1 MLDIKYI
8 RENPDF
14 VQKNAMLKKVDVN
27 IQELLEFDDQ
37 RKSLRQTVDEL
48 NQKRNEAARSKDIEQ
63 GKMLKLEVAEVE
75 QRLREAEEAVN
86 RILSTIPN
94 MPSDD
99 TPVGD
104 DESANVVIKTVG
116 EPTKFSFEPKPHWDL
131 GVALDIIDNE
141 RAAKVSGARFTYL
154 KGDAAL
160 LQFALIQFTMS
171 VLINEGVLSEIA
183 KEAGLN
189 VDTKPF
195 VPVIPP
201 VLINP
206 EPFARMARLEPREE
220 RYHISTDDVYLIG
233 SAEHTLGAMHMDEV
247 LTADQLPLRY
257 VGYSTSFRRE
267 AGSYGKDTKGILRV
281 HQFDKLEIESFSLK
295 ENGLS
300 EQQFIVAIQEYL
312 LGALKLPYQVV
323 SVSTGDMGGPDHKQV
338 DIETWM
344 PGQNKYRETHS
355 SDYNTDYQ
363 SRRLN
368 TRVKRADGTMEL
380 VHMND
385 ATVFAIGRTL
395 IAILE
400 NYQQEDGSVKIPS
413 VLQPYMFG
421 ITEIKAK
428 NK

>member
-14 VQKNAMLKKVDVN
+14 VQKNASLKKVDVN
-27 IQELLEFDDQ
+27 IQELLELDDQ

-48 NQKRNEAARSKDIEQ
+48 NQRRNEAARNKDIEQ
-63 GKMLKLEVAEVE
+63 GKMLKLEVSEVE

-86 RILSTIPN
+86 RILLVIPN

-104 DESANVVIKTVG
+104 DESANVVMKKVG
-116 EPTKFSFEPKPHWDL
+116 EPTQFSFEPKPHWDL

-171 VLINEGVLSEIA
+171 VLINEGILSEIA
-183 KEAGLN
+183 KEASLS

-195 VPVIPP
+195 IPVIPP
-201 VLINP
+201 VLINS
-206 EPFARMARLEPREE
+206 EPFARMARLEPRED
-220 RYHISTDDVYLIG
+220 RYHIPSDDSYLIG

-247 LTADQLPLRY
+247 LSADQLPLRY

-295 ENGLS
+295 EEGPT
-300 EQQFIVAIQEYL
+300 EQQFIIAIQEYL
-312 LGALKLPYQVV
+312 LTALKLPYQVV
-323 SVSTGDMGGPDHKQV
+323 SVSTGDMGGPDFKQV

-344 PGQNKYRETHS
+344 PGQNTYRETHS

-363 SRRLN
+363 ARRLN

-400 NYQQEDGSVKIPS
+400 NYQQEDGSVKIPN
-413 VLQPYMFG
+413 VLQPFMFG